1 MRTILQWLD
10 RGGRYVRQVVQYLT
24 RTLTNILSVIETVHE
39 MMYLTLRYGL
49 ANPEV
54 MERGLRPQKVL
65 RLGMV
70 DWGLDFVVEFQGP

>member
-1 MRTILQWLD
+1 M
-10 RGGRYVRQVVQYLT
+10 RQVVQYLT

-54 MERGLRPQKVL
+54 MGRGLRPQKVPQ
-65 RLGMV
+65 LGMV
-70 DWGLDFVVEFQGP
+70 DWGLDFVVEFQGL